1 MKKLFI
7 ISTAMLIG
15 FFAFAQSK
23 TTSPVCEQNTTKSAK
38 ATWVEVGGY
47 FNVTDINGNTH
58 DLAAYLDAGKTV
70 IIDFSAVWCGPCWS
84 LHGSG
89 NLDDLHNNYGP
100 EGTDELVVLWVESDN
115 GTLAQIQGIGSTQ
128 GDWTKGGTW
137 PVPIIQGSNIASDFS
152 ELFTG
157 AVPSVYMVCPSG
169 YYKSVT
175 NQTWTSAASVYA
187 QLGSCPVSGIVP
199 TAEILGPSTLPTN
212 TDGTFQYSGV
222 SADPI
227 TGYAWTFEGGNPSV
241 STQQTQIVSWD
252 TPGEYEITLIATN
265 ETGDSPTATTTVTIV
280 ECPAITS
287 FPWTEGFEGAT
298 FPPTCWIAI
307 DVDGDNFN
315 WEHLPTANGAS
326 HSGAYSGASA
336 SYDNPSTTALH
347 PNNYLITPQLS
358 IPANGAVLTYYVA
371 AQDAN
376 FAQEH
381 YEIMV
386 STTGT
391 NPTDFTSIFE
401 ETLPAGSTAWSL
413 KTIPLSEYANQNIH
427 IAFVH
432 NQSTDVFV
440 IKIDDVKIDGL
451 VKIERAN
458 SNTCRVFPNPATDLI
473 TVTNATNANIT
484 IMNIVGEI
492 VKIIDN
498 ASANQ
503 TIDMSNLSNGT
514 YFVKVNQEVFKINI
528 SR

>member
-1 MKKLFI
+1 MKKLLI
-7 ISTAMLIG
+7 ITTAMLIVA
-15 FFAFAQSK
+15 FAFAQNK
-23 TTSPVCEQNTTKSAK
+23 MTSPVCEGNTSKSAK
-38 ATWVEVGGY
+38 STWAEVGGY

-58 DLAAYLDAGKTV
+58 DLAAYLGAGKTV

-84 LHGSG
+84 LHGTG

-100 EGTDELVVLWVESDN
+100 EGTDELVILWVEIDN
-115 GTLAQIQGIGSTQ
+115 GTLAQIQGVGSTQ
-128 GDWTKGGTW
+128 GDWTEGGTW

-157 AVPSVYMVCPSG
+157 VVPSVYMVCPSG

-175 NQTWTSAASVYA
+175 NQTWNSAAAVYA
-187 QLGSCPVSGIVP
+187 EIGSCPVAGAVP
-199 TAEILGPSTLPTN
+199 TVEILGPTSVPVDFEATYE
-212 TDGTFQYSGV
+212 YSGV
-222 SADPI
+222 SIDPI
-227 TGYAWTFEGGNPSV
+227 TTYAWTFENGTPADSDQA
-241 STQQTQIVSWD
+241 SQIVSWN
-252 TPGEYEITLIATN
+252 TPGEYEVTLVASNIN
-265 ETGDSPTATTTVTIV
+265 GSSPVASTTVTV
-280 ECPAITS
+280 VACPPISS
-287 FPWTEGFEGAT
+287 FPWTEGFEGAI

-326 HSGAYSGASA
+326 HSGAYSAASA

-376 FAQEH
+376 YAQEH

-401 ETLPAGSTAWSL
+401 ETLPAGSAAWNL

-451 VKIERAN
+451 VQIESAN
-458 SNTCRVFPNPATDLI
+458 SNTCRIFPNPATDLI
-473 TVTNATNANIT
+473 TVTNAKDANIT

-492 VKIIDN
+492 VKTIEN

-503 TIDMSNLSNGT
+503 TIEMSELSNGT

-528 SR
+528 TK